1 MGPHS
6 PDLSPPDFMLWEHL
20 KSRVYE
26 TKPST
31 IQQLKAAIS
40 EEMRR
45 VSVDMVDCTIRHLQ
59 KVRLPLILERK
70 GAHLEHLL

>member
-1 MGPHS
+1 
-6 PDLSPPDFMLWEHL
+6 MLWGHL
-20 KSRVYE
+20 KSNVYK

-40 EEMRR
+40 EEIRR
-45 VSVDMVDCTIRHLQ
+45 VSVDMVDRTIRHLQ
-59 KVRLPLILERK
+59 EVRLPLILERK

>member
-6 PDLSPPDFMLWEHL
+6 PDLSPPDFMLWGHL
-20 KSRVYE
+20 KSKVYE
-26 TKPST
+26 TNPST

-45 VSVDMVDCTIRHLQ
+45 VSVDMVDRTIRTS
-59 KVRLPLILERK
+59 RK
-70 GAHLEHLL
+70 SGCRSF